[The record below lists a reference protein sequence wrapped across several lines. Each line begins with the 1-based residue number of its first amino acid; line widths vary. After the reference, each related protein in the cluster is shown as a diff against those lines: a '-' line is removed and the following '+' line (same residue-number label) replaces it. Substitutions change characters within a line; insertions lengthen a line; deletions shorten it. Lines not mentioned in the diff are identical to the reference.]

1 MRKKKEKESDAAVLA
16 RLRKELAKP
25 HLAKSVR
32 ENATKKQIASWNAG
46 TGGRKLS
53 RYAGRVSETAMTR
66 RQQRSFQPAMFLS
79 KMGAKSVIAL
89 FREGQAICSQG
100 EAGKQVFYI
109 EKGQVKVTVRSK
121 RDKETV
127 LAILHRGDY
136 LGAGCMTGQ
145 AHLTATATALT
156 RCRILVIEKKEMM
169 RALHNGHEFS
179 DHFIGCLLGR
189 NIRIEQDLIDQHLCS
204 CEERL
209 ARALLLIA
217 RYDKIRKPTAVIPK
231 ITQETLGGL
240 IGSTRSRVCHF
251 MNKFKKLG
259 YIEYGERLRVHNS
272 SLSGVLKDSIF
283 TDLLASRPN

>member
-1 MRKKKEKESDAAVLA
+1 
-16 RLRKELAKP
+16 
-25 HLAKSVR
+25 
-32 ENATKKQIASWNAG
+32 
-46 TGGRKLS
+46 
-53 RYAGRVSETAMTR
+53 MTR
-66 RQQRSFQPAMFLS
+66 RRQRSFQPAVFLT
-79 KMGAKSVIAL
+79 KMGAKGVIAL
-89 FREGQAICSQG
+89 YREGQAICSQG

-109 EKGQVKVTVRSK
+109 EKGQVKVTVKSK
-121 RDKETV
+121 RGKETV

-145 AHLTATATALT
+145 AFLTATAIALT
-156 RCRILVIEKKEMM
+156 RCTILVIEKKEMT

-179 DHFIGCLLGR
+179 GHFIGCLLAR
-189 NIRIEQDLIDQHLCS
+189 NIRIEEDLIDQHLCS

-231 ITQETLGGL
+231 INHGTLGGL
-240 IGSTRSRVCHF
+240 IGSTRSRVCYF

-283 TDLLASRPN
+283 SDLQASRPN